1 MPTIEERVAYL
12 EGQVSEQS
20 HALLEV
26 RDAVR
31 HLEQRMETRFDTFE
45 QRMDA
50 KYSSLEQRMDAKHS
64 SLEQRMDARLD
75 AFEQRVDVR
84 FAGVDRRIG
93 GLEDKM
99 SRQFVWTV
107 GVQVTTFVAIVA
119 ALLSRA

>member
-1 MPTIEERVAYL
+1 MPTIEERVAFL

-20 HALLEV
+20 HVLLEL
-26 RDAVR
+26 RDSVR
-31 HLEQRMETRFDTFE
+31 HLEHRLEARFDSFE
-45 QRMDA
+45 QRMEA
-50 KYSSLEQRMDAKHS
+50 THASLEHRI
-64 SLEQRMDARLD
+64 EARLD
-75 AFEQRVDVR
+75 SFEQRVDAR
-84 FAGVDRRIG
+84 FTGVDRRID